1 MRGIRIYLLTALLL
15 VTAAL
20 PLFALPKAAYLG
32 ASAVVPGTGEL
43 ALGKTAKGSV
53 LLGVDILA
61 LSSYWAT
68 GRQKNNLINS
78 YQRYGQVYAG
88 IPEDMP
94 ESYYQHIQEYASS
107 EEFNQFQ
114 ELMARNYYLIYS
126 YDPANYDLYLAENTY
141 PQDEAWR
148 WQSEQHQ
155 QHYRKLRRQTQ
166 TVKMYQNLSLGVM
179 LLNRAISIIDVALIS
194 RDRKNGSTLYFTPL
208 ESAGLM
214 LNYQWEF

>member
-1 MRGIRIYLLTALLL
+1 MREFKVYLLTALLL
-15 VTAAL
+15 MTAAL

-43 ALGKTAKGSV
+43 ALGKTARGSV

-68 GRQKNNLINS
+68 GRQKNNLITS

-94 ESYYQHIQEYASS
+94 ESYYQHIQQYASS
-107 EEFNQFQ
+107 AEFNQFQ
-114 ELMARNYYLIYS
+114 ELMARNYYLVYT
-126 YDPANYDLYLAENTY
+126 YDPEEFNLYLADNTY
-141 PQDEAWR
+141 TEDEAWQ
-148 WQSEQHQ
+148 WQSEEQ
-155 QHYRKLRRQTQ
+155 QRHYRKLRRQTQ
-166 TVKMYQNLSLGVM
+166 TTKMYQNLSLGVM

-194 RDRKNGSTLYFTPL
+194 RDRKSGSALYFTPL